1 MVNSKLEKLIKQYSV
16 FQWLFYIKVLENM
29 TEEEINKITIDLGEQ
44 YSLRN
49 TNWYSIIMDLAMR
62 FSSYDKQGSVG
73 INDVEMSQVY
83 LEFIPRYVN
92 HHDQLAEHV
101 VDLDYDLYLS
111 LSRLMYEQLKN
122 YSPAINGI
130 GRLLTLYEKKEN
142 LFKQD
147 FGLTHQQMILFYIVS
162 EELHA
167 WDRSLNSLLLFK
179 LMKDLDSSVKKQH
192 LDRFL
197 KTFSS
202 STKDYRLRAKELNIT
217 KHTIKCRRL
226 VYKYPIVK
234 HDNMYMIPSVNILL
248 DSLTYKIFDK
258 LNEDSS
264 ESFKRGFGN
273 EFENYIRSMTR
284 HFHDKNMYE
293 CNELINKNKKRAEFY
308 LEENGTCLVI
318 EAKVLA
324 IDEDMIL
331 NDKIEVLEK
340 KFKNTVGD
348 AIKQMNS
355 CNRKLLNM
363 YGLIVIHT
371 HIPALNNFLQKYKSS
386 LDIELQDKVVLMSV
400 VEYENLISKSFKN
413 IIKQINIMSQN
424 PFNII
429 EGIENEFLRR
439 KYTEYINPIIECR
452 KKEIV

>member
-49 TNWYSIIMDLAMR
+49 TNWYSIIIDLAMR
-62 FSSYDKQGSVG
+62 FSNYNKQGSVG

-83 LEFIPRYVN
+83 LKFISQYVN
-92 HHDQLAEHV
+92 YNDELPEHV
-101 VDLDYDLYLS
+101 EDLDYNLYLF

-122 YSPAINGI
+122 YSPTINGI

-142 LFKQD
+142 LFKQN

-162 EELHA
+162 EELHM
-167 WDRSLNSLLLFK
+167 WDRSLNSLLLFE
-179 LMKDLDSSVKKQH
+179 LMKNFDSSIKKQH
-192 LDRFL
+192 LDKFL
-197 KTFSS
+197 KTFSVS
-202 STKDYRLRAKELNIT
+202 IKDYRLRAKELNIT

-234 HDNMYMIPSVNILL
+234 HDNMYMIPSINILL
-248 DSLTYKIFDK
+248 DSFTYKIFDK

-273 EFENYIRSMTR
+273 EFENYIRSITR

-293 CNELINKNKKRAEFY
+293 CNKLININKKRAEFY
-308 LEENGTCLVI
+308 LKENDTFLVV

-340 KFKNTVGD
+340 KFKNAVGD
-348 AIKQMNS
+348 A
-355 CNRKLLNM
+355 
-363 YGLIVIHT
+363 
-371 HIPALNNFLQKYKSS
+371 
-386 LDIELQDKVVLMSV
+386 
-400 VEYENLISKSFKN
+400 
-413 IIKQINIMSQN
+413 IKQINIMSQD

-439 KYTEYINPIIECR
+439 KYIEYITPIMEYR
-452 KKEIV
+452 KREIL